1 MSTPKN
7 HSNNST
13 QDLFAEISADAVTL
27 DNFSSDTVISN
38 IMTSIDL
45 PADKMTPVEMRAT
58 VSLAAIYGSGELQFN
73 SDTGSNYKWLRVGGA
88 GSGSAGSDAASS
100 TTSIIY
106 EFVGNNSTA
115 NTFANAEIYI
125 PNYTSANQKSVSI
138 DSVGENNATTAYATL
153 ASGLWTSTAAITSIK
168 LFSSGNTILQYSTFY
183 LYGVSNS

>member
-1 MSTPKN
+1 MANPTMTLIGSPITVG
-7 HSNNST
+7 SGGVS
-13 QDLFAEISADAVTL
+13 SVT
-27 DNFSSDTVISN
+27 FSSIPSTYTDLVIKASGR
-38 IMTSIDL
+38 S
-45 PADKMTPVEMRAT
+45 
-58 VSLAAIYGSGELQFN
+58 SLAAIYGSGELQFN

>member
-1 MSTPKN
+1 MPNPTHILINSYTVGSGST
-7 HSNNST
+7 SS
-13 QDLFAEISADAVTL
+13 VT
-27 DNFSSDTVISN
+27 FSSIPSTYTDLVIKASGRSN
-38 IMTSIDL
+38 
-45 PADKMTPVEMRAT
+45 
-58 VSLAAIYGSGELQFN
+58 LAAIYGSGELQFN
-73 SDTGSNYKWLRVGGA
+73 GDTGSNYKWLRVGGA

-138 DSVGENNATTAYATL
+138 DSVGENNATTAYTTL

-183 LYGVSNS
+183 LYGIKNS

>member
-58 VSLAAIYGSGELQFN
+58 VSLAAIYGLRMFGMFSILPIFAIYA
-73 SDTGSNYKWLRVGGA
+73 SNNFLPKPW
-88 GSGSAGSDAASS
+88 
-100 TTSIIY
+100 
-106 EFVGNNSTA
+106 
-115 NTFANAEIYI
+115 
-125 PNYTSANQKSVSI
+125 
-138 DSVGENNATTAYATL
+138 
-153 ASGLWTSTAAITSIK
+153 
-168 LFSSGNTILQYSTFY
+168 
-183 LYGVSNS
+183 